1 MQQQNHV
8 ELTAAGV
15 VFSDSLLVGFVR
27 RWGGDETVMRAM
39 QATLQ
44 AFCASVEG
52 PSPLGCCTSR
62 QDRDCDGGPPVG
74 GAGI

>member
-1 MQQQNHV
+1 MQNHV

-15 VFSDSLLVGFVR
+15 VFGDPLLVGFVR

-39 QATLQ
+39 QAMLQ

-52 PSPLGCCTSR
+52 YALRLACGWPITTWLLHISPRPRL
-62 QDRDCDGGPPVG
+62 
-74 GAGI
+74 